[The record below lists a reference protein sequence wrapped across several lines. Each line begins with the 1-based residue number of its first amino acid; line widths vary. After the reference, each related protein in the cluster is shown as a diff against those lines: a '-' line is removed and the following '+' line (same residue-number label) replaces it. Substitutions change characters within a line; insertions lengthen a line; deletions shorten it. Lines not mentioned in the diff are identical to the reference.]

1 MKKLLGLA
9 LALAVAMPA
18 SAELLRNFELTGDV
32 QVIASDVRHNNATNP
47 MNSGTNLRVLAG
59 GSFDLAENVRANLM
73 FQYINIWGEGPTA
86 EVGTI
91 GKSVDDYMNEVRL
104 VEANVEMKEIFGWL
118 DVKAGRQFYGEEDSA
133 IIYFGPRHY
142 NAELNALGFNHN
154 YASALDAVKF
164 SYADDYWNVNV
175 IAGELSEDLNATGT
189 TEAHGMW
196 GVDVKARMSDE
207 LSLQA
212 YAYNFKSFLARDNF
226 GFYGAKVNFAPEA
239 FVVSAEYARNMMGDR
254 PFKETVDNP
263 YMLKLDGKI
272 NLGDFTPRAAFVYS
286 NGFMSFGNY
295 RPGLLVGDYLGVTTL
310 TSFGRIYNLGVDYK
324 YDKWTFA
331 LDGFAFQDRFGHDNA
346 AYEADLVA
354 KYDYNENIQ
363 LFAGAGYIKYGDA
376 KTILL
381 ADTSD
386 NVKGQA
392 GVLVRL

>member
-32 QVIASDVRHNNATNP
+32 QVIASDVRHNINTPADA

-73 FQYINIWGEGPTA
+73 FQYINVWGEGPTA
-86 EVGTI
+86 EIGTI

-118 DVKAGRQFYGEEDSA
+118 DVKAGRQFYGEEDSTV
-133 IIYFGPRHY
+133 IYFGPRYY
-142 NAELNALGFNHN
+142 NAELNAMGYNNN

-175 IAGELSEDLNATGT
+175 IAGEMAEGFITPTGD
-189 TEAHGMW
+189 AHGMY
-196 GVDVKARMSDE
+196 GADAKLRMSDA

-212 YAYNFKSFLARDNF
+212 YMYNFKSFLGYDNF

-239 FVVSAEYARNMMGDR
+239 FVLSAEYARNMAGDR
-254 PFKETVDNP
+254 VFKEVGDNP

-272 NLGDFTPRAAFVYS
+272 NMGDFTPRAAFVYS
-286 NGFMSFGNY
+286 KGFRALGNY
-295 RPGLLVGDYLGVTTL
+295 RPGLLVGDYAGVETL
-310 TSFGRIYNLGVDYK
+310 AVLGRIYNLGVDYK
-324 YDKWTFA
+324 YDKWIFA
-331 LDGFAFQDRFGHDNA
+331 LDGFAFQDRTAKTNA
-346 AYEADLVA
+346 AYEGDLVV
-354 KYDYNENIQ
+354 KYDYNDNIQ
-363 LFAGAGYIKYGDA
+363 LFAGAGYIKYGDLN
-376 KTILL
+376 IVPE
-381 ADTSD
+381 SD